1 MTRAL
6 AEEAIRRD
14 EPVATL
20 TRPSRTITVEPVEA
34 PPVETPVEEPP
45 VEDPLEEPPVEDP
58 LEEPE
63 PVEVP
68 GEDPE
73 REPEKV

>member
-14 EPVATL
+14 ESVATL

-45 VEDPLEEPPVEDP
+45 VEDPLEEP
-58 LEEPE
+58 E

>member
-45 VEDPLEEPPVEDP
+45 VEDPLEEP
-58 LEEPE
+58 E